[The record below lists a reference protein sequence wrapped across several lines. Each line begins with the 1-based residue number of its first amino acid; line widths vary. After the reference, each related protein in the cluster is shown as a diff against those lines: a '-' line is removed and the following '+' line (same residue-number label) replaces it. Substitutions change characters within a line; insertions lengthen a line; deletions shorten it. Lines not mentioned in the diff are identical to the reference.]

1 MTTIN
6 HKLVVCF
13 DKGTSTYKPSAHNLN
28 AEQAVE
34 HVKSLEA
41 DHIQSRVLDQK
52 RNHSGHDPKKC
63 RACLDTAKKITEEHN
78 TRSADPQQ
86 QPAVSAASAEPIEGD

>member
-6 HKLVVCF
+6 RKLVVCF
-13 DKGTSTYKPSAHNLN
+13 DPATSRYKPSAHNLN

-34 HVKSLEA
+34 HAKSLET

-52 RNHSGHDPKKC
+52 RNHSGQDPKKC
-63 RACLDTAKKITEEHN
+63 RACLDIAKRITEEHN
-78 TRSADPQQ
+78 ARSADQQ
-86 QPAVSAASAEPIEGD
+86 QPTVGAASGEPSEGD

>member
-6 HKLVVCF
+6 HKLVVCL

-41 DHIQSRVLDQK
+41 DHIQSRVFDQK

-63 RACLDTAKKITEEHN
+63 RACLDAAKKITEEHN
-78 TRSADPQQ
+78 TRSADQQ
-86 QPAVSAASAEPIEGD
+86 QPAVAEASGELGEGD